1 MLLDK
6 STTCTCT
13 EHHEGLFS
21 KYRKF
26 LTSNF
31 QVLVSQKKVA
41 EFLQILQ
48 ICAKDIILPN
58 CEIDLSQKIPIKE
71 QVTQRPRLSSHCF
84 HVCYKCIHLHF
95 RVLAKA
101 ILTNKEKV
109 DDSTNKKFTVM
120 KGKGLD
126 ML

>member
-1 MLLDK
+1 M
-6 STTCTCT
+6 
-13 EHHEGLFS
+13 
-21 KYRKF
+21 
-26 LTSNF
+26 
-31 QVLVSQKKVA
+31 SQKKGT

-48 ICAKDIILPN
+48 ICVTDIILPK

-71 QVTQRPRLSSHCF
+71 QVTQRPKHSSHCF
-84 HVCYKCIHLHF
+84 HVCYKRIPLHF

-101 ILTNKEKV
+101 ILTNKEKG

-126 ML
+126 IL